1 MKQLFHCIALLVAFS
16 GAVSAQVSSG
26 AITGT
31 VRDTNDAVIA
41 GAKVKITQLATS
53 APRETVTDDRGQF
66 SAPNLR
72 PGEYSVTVTATGFQ
86 GRTFTGIILA
96 VDQTVN
102 LPAVLQ
108 PGAVEQTIEVTAAAP
123 LLDSST
129 SSLGQVIDNKKI
141 IDLPLNGR
149 NPFALGLLTGF
160 TTPVRG
166 VASNLPFVG
175 GGGRWQNN
183 DVLLD
188 GIDNNTMS
196 TGGGIGVSGVNYIP
210 SVDAVAEFKV
220 KTNNYSAEFGR
231 SAGTI
236 ISATTKSGTNQFH
249 GAVWEFLRNEKL
261 DANNFFSNAAPQPN
275 GQKAERQPFKQN
287 QFGGAIGG
295 PVWVPKIYDGHGKTF
310 FFVDYEGL
318 RRRTSASSSLRDVP
332 PLAFRNGD
340 FSAFNRKIYD
350 PRTRRLENGRVVAT
364 PFANNII
371 PANLLNPAA
380 AATLKLLPE
389 PNFGAPNAQAANYL
403 FLAAQPFNS
412 DQYDVR
418 IDHQFNEK
426 NTVFGRVSR
435 ATQTSVNPGAF
446 TGFIGGG
453 TNNLNNSV
461 HATVNDT
468 SVFSANVV
476 NEVRI
481 GYSRHNGSF
490 EVAGIDEGLKFA
502 RQNNIAV
509 YPFPIQMFPNIVF
522 SPSGLTSGSTSFTSL
537 GSGGPNL
544 NIENNYQVSDD
555 LTWRRASHT

>member
-1 MKQLFHCIALLVAFS
+1 MKQLLHCIPLLVALS

-53 APRETVTDDRGQF
+53 APRETVTDERGQF

-86 GRTFTGIILA
+86 GRAFTGIILA

-108 PGAVEQTIEVTAAAP
+108 PGAVEQTIDVTAAAP
-123 LLDSST
+123 LLDGST

-141 IDLPLNGR
+141 VDLPLNGR

-160 TTPVRG
+160 TAPVKG

-188 GIDNNTMS
+188 GVDNNTMS
-196 TGGGIGVSGVNYIP
+196 TGGGIGVSGINYIP

-249 GAVWEFLRNEKL
+249 SALWEFIRNEKF
-261 DANNFFSNAAPQPN
+261 DANNFFSNAANTP
-275 GQKAERQPFKQN
+275 RQPFKQN
-287 QFGGAIGG
+287 QFGFTLGG
-295 PVWVPKIYDGHGKTF
+295 PVWVPKVYDGHNKTF

-318 RRRTSASSSLRDVP
+318 RRRTSASSSLKDVP
-332 PLAFRNGD
+332 PMAFRSGD

-350 PRTRRLENGRVVAT
+350 PRTRRLNANGQVIAT
-364 PFANNII
+364 PFPNNKI
-371 PANLLNPAA
+371 PAALLNPGAVAA
-380 AATLKLLPE
+380 LKLLPA
-389 PNFGAPNAQAANYL
+389 PNIGAANAQAANYL
-403 FLAAQPFNS
+403 YIASQPFNG
-412 DQYDVR
+412 DQYDIRV
-418 IDHQFNEK
+418 DHQFSEK
-426 NTVFGRVSR
+426 NTIFGRYSR
-435 ATQTSVNPGAF
+435 ATQTSVNPGNFA
-446 TGFIGGG
+446 GFIGGG
-453 TNNLNNSV
+453 SNNLNNSV
-461 HATVNDT
+461 HVTISDT
-468 SVFSANVV
+468 YVFSPNVV
-476 NEVRI
+476 NEARA

-490 EVAGIDEGLKFA
+490 ELIG
-502 RQNNIAV
+502 Q
-509 YPFPIQMFPNIVF
+509 
-522 SPSGLTSGSTSFTSL
+522 
-537 GSGGPNL
+537 
-544 NIENNYQVSDD
+544 
-555 LTWRRASHT
+555 